1 VSFAVLAAAGLA
13 VGLTLAHGGTRDIT
27 SEPAALDFAGTTS
40 VSPAASAGTSCPDV
54 NVVFARGSLEAPGL
68 GIVGTPF
75 ASAVGADLPNM
86 TVTDYPVNYAA
97 DVAQDSAGPGA
108 TDMSEH
114 IISMAAQCPDTRFI
128 IGGYSQGASVTD
140 IALGI
145 QTVLG
150 TGTTIPASI
159 APRVDAIV
167 TFGNPL
173 RESGQTIASASPAN
187 ASKSDDFCNQGDPV
201 CANGINILEHVAY
214 ATNGDATQGAQ
225 FAASKV
231 LAARG

>member
-1 VSFAVLAAAGLA
+1 
-13 VGLTLAHGGTRDIT
+13 
-27 SEPAALDFAGTTS
+27 
-40 VSPAASAGTSCPDV
+40 
-54 NVVFARGSLEAPGL
+54 
-68 GIVGTPF
+68 
-75 ASAVGADLPNM
+75 
-86 TVTDYPVNYAA
+86 VTDYPVNYAA
-97 DVAQDSAGPGA
+97 DAAQDSAGPGA
-108 TDMSEH
+108 TDMSDH

-150 TGTTIPASI
+150 TGTAIPASI
-159 APRVDAIV
+159 DPRVAAIV

-173 RESGQTIASASPAN
+173 RQTGQTIASASPAN

-225 FAASKV
+225 FAANKV
-231 LAARG
+231 LAAEG